1 MKVLLIDNYDSFT
14 FNVYQYL
21 KEITDD
27 IEFYRNNQI
36 TLNEIRTLNP
46 ELIVLSPGP
55 KTPQDAGICIDIIQ
69 EFKKEIPIF
78 GICLGHQAINEAFG
92 GKTTHAREL
101 VHGKK
106 SKILSLHQGI
116 MKHFDSFYATRYH
129 SLAVS
134 EEELPECLEVT
145 CKTIDGEIMGLKHR
159 DYPIEGVQFHPESIL
174 TEQGK
179 EMLHL
184 FIKTI
189 PQKSGYS
196 HKKRTVKQPII
207 NHCSKTKQPTINIEQ
222 VIHEYSLKNS
232 FEDFFQSIYAHYP
245 SEEIFLMDS
254 AAGPNVDK
262 ENSLVGLFPQFDFT
276 VKQDKMRVITQDKNI
291 KKQFINQFQ
300 EFYHT
305 EKDYFILPKGIRF
318 SEIFKKIKIIFSIP
332 SNSSSKKQYYS
343 NGLVGFF
350 SYEYLHH
357 LEQIPRQNHAPY
369 DVPDIHLTYYSTLID
384 YAINTGTIKV
394 IGNFINEVAQ
404 EKYEQFLVHLPIF
417 TNNQFPKKQLT
428 NLENDSLEPFDV
440 FVQKEK
446 YLKDIKRAKNY
457 IKNGDIFQVQ
467 LGTRFAIKADLSPLK
482 LFNMIRTISP
492 SPYMFLWERA
502 NISLIGNSPEMQ
514 LKIKDRLIVSRPIAG
529 TSKGKGKNQEERQ
542 KVISDLVH
550 SEKEQAE
557 HVMLVDL
564 ARNDI
569 SKVSETGSV
578 KVDKLMAVEEYH
590 NVFHMTSTVTGKL
603 IDTADSLTIFEDSFP
618 AGTLSGA
625 PKIRAME
632 IIQEL
637 EQDERGPYGGSF
649 GFFDFS
655 GDINSAII
663 IRTIMK
669 IDQTLIFQA
678 SAGIVADSIT
688 EEEWNE
694 IFYKTA
700 TLRKIIHSLNNQTK

>member
-1 MKVLLIDNYDSFT
+1 MKILLIDNYDSFT

-21 KEITDD
+21 KELTDEV
-27 IEFYRNNQI
+27 EFYRNNQI
-36 TLNEIRTLNP
+36 TLSEIKTMNP
-46 ELIVLSPGP
+46 DLIVLSPGP
-55 KTPQDAGICIDIIQ
+55 KAPKDAGICIDIIQ
-69 EFKKEIPIF
+69 QFQGDIPIF

-92 GKTTHAREL
+92 GKTTYAKEL

-106 SKILSLHQGI
+106 SQIISLHRGI

-134 EEELPECLEVT
+134 EADLPDCLEIT
-145 CKTIDGEIMGLKHR
+145 CKTNDGEIMGLKHR
-159 DYPIEGVQFHPESIL
+159 TYMIEGVQFHPESIL

-179 EMLHL
+179 KMLRL
-184 FIKTI
+184 FIQNI
-189 PQKSGYS
+189 PE
-196 HKKRTVKQPII
+196 KKEHFPKKIEKKKPCTNHYASTEQPALKIR
-207 NHCSKTKQPTINIEQ
+207 Q
-222 VIHEYSLKNS
+222 VINKFPLKNN

-254 AAGPNVDK
+254 AAGPNTDK
-262 ENSLVGLFPQFDFT
+262 ENSLIGLFPQFDLT
-276 VKQDKMRVITQDKNI
+276 LKHNKMKLITEDENI
-291 KKQFINQFQ
+291 KKMFIEQFQ
-300 EFYHT
+300 ELYCP
-305 EKDYFILPKGIRF
+305 EKDYFLLPKGRRF
-318 SEIFKKIKIIFSIP
+318 SEIFKKIKIIFATHSDD
-332 SNSSSKKQYYS
+332 STEKQYYS
-343 NGLVGFF
+343 NGLAGFF

-357 LEQIPRQNHAPY
+357 LEAIPRENHAPY

-384 YAINTGTIKV
+384 YAINTGTIKI
-394 IGNFINEVAQ
+394 IGNFINEAAK
-404 EKYEQFLVHLPIF
+404 ETYEQFLTKLPLFTKAQFSKKHL
-417 TNNQFPKKQLT
+417 TT
-428 NLENDSLEPFDV
+428 LENDSLEPFTTL
-440 FVQKEK
+440 VQKEK
-446 YLKDIKRAKNY
+446 YLKDVKRAKNY

-467 LGTRFAIKADLSPLK
+467 LGTRFTIETDVSALK

-502 NISLIGNSPEMQ
+502 GISLIGNSPEMQ
-514 LKIKDRLIVSRPIAG
+514 LKIKDHLIVSRPIAG

-542 KVISDLVH
+542 KVIADLIT

-578 KVDKLMAVEEYH
+578 KVNKLMTVEEYH

-603 IDTADSLTIFEDSFP
+603 IDTADSLAIFEDSFP

-637 EQDERGPYGGSF
+637 EQDERGPYGGAF

-669 IDQTLIFQA
+669 IDKTLTFQA
-678 SAGIVADSIT
+678 SAGIVADSVA

-700 TLRKIIHSLNNQTK
+700 TLRKIIHYLNSSKQ